1 MSQAGDDRELVARLK
16 RGDTTAF
23 DEVYRQHRARLFGFL
38 ARLCR
43 RRDLAEDLLQE
54 TWMRLATHAA
64 RLTEDTRLA
73 PWLFTVARNLYR
85 SNRRWSMARF
95 EARGWFSQESFVV
108 ERTSPFDLAS
118 ANELERK
125 LELALGALPLSYREA
140 LLLVV
145 VERLDPADAASI
157 LGLRPEALRQR
168 LSRGRAML
176 AAELEAMERPD
187 PSAVTS
193 PLHVG

>member
-1 MSQAGDDRELVARLK
+1 VSEPGDDRDLVARLK
-16 RGDTTAF
+16 RGDTAAF
-23 DEVYRQHRARLFGFL
+23 DVAYRRYRARLFGFL

-64 RLTEDTRLA
+64 HLSDDTRLA

-85 SNRRWSMARF
+85 SHRRWSMARF
-95 EARGWFSQESFVV
+95 EARGWLSRESFAAV

-118 ANELERK
+118 ASELEHK
-125 LELALGALPLSYREA
+125 LELALGALPLGYREV

-145 VERLDPADAASI
+145 VEHLEPADAAAV
-157 LGLRPEALRQR
+157 LGLRSEALRQR

-176 AAELEAMERPD
+176 AQELEAMERALPA
-187 PSAVTS
+187 SA
-193 PLHVG
+193 PLPAG